1 MLDLLFGFGL
11 LVGLQ
16 LAGDALVR
24 ALGIPFPGAVAGML
38 MLLALL
44 VLFGD
49 RLLDRI
55 ARAADLLLRNLNLF
69 FFAPVAALALD
80 YAKFMP
86 SAAPIAMAIFVSTPL
101 AMIVLAL
108 VLKATVPPEAPRP
121 SAPGAGT
128 PVAPEPGKPAAPEPP
143 R

>member
-24 ALGIPFPGAVAGML
+24 ALGVPFPGAVAGML

-44 VLFGD
+44 ALFGD

-80 YAKFMP
+80 YAKFVP
-86 SAAPIAMAIFVSTPL
+86 AAAPIAMVIFVSTPL
-101 AMIVLAL
+101 AMIALSL
-108 VLKATVPPEAPRP
+108 VLKATVPPEQNRP
-121 SAPGAGT
+121 SAPEAAGG
-128 PVAPEPGKPAAPEPP
+128 EPPKPATTEPP

>member
-1 MLDLLFGFGL
+1 MIDLLFGFAL

-16 LAGDALVR
+16 LAGEELVR
-24 ALGIPFPGAVAGML
+24 ALDVPFPGAVAGML

-44 VLFGD
+44 GLFGE
-49 RLLDRI
+49 RLLTRI

-80 YAKFMP
+80 YAKFAP
-86 SAAPIAMAIFVSTPL
+86 LAAPIAMAICVGTPL

-108 VLKATVPPEAPRP
+108 VLKYTVPPE
-121 SAPGAGT
+121 
-128 PVAPEPGKPAAPEPP
+128 PP
-143 R
+143 P